1 MTGKSRNDNVLVT
14 SEGSDKALTKE
25 QKSFNTLIGK
35 INKRRDELA
44 AWQAFEPEFQAK
56 YHGEYVPSQQ
66 AFVAIRIQLVQC
78 LDQAHDAK
86 GLTKADRQ
94 TIEDLI
100 LYVAGGLLTH
110 VDDPALAEI
119 YRRYEPPAA
128 EADAAAKAELQAALA
143 AAFGTESPDEFEF
156 DSPEELFNKLQEE
169 LEKLDAQ
176 ERAEGDAR
184 EEAKARRRADARR
197 AAAQERARTEQAEAH
212 LSLRDVYR
220 RLASALH
227 PDRETD
233 PIERERKAM
242 LMQRVN
248 LAYASKSLLDLL
260 ELQLELEHIDKASL
274 ANVTED
280 RLKRWNATLREQ
292 LRNLDMELDEVTYGF
307 AVRSGIPPHARLST
321 KGVMRQLSQNILS
334 LREFTKACEY
344 DMRVFDDPKRLKP
357 WLKRMKQEL
366 LS

>member
-1 MTGKSRNDNVLVT
+1 MTGNSRNNNVLVT

-44 AWQAFEPEFQAK
+44 AWQAFEPEFLAK

-110 VDDPALAEI
+110 VDDPVLAEI
-119 YRRYEPPAA
+119 FCRYEPPAA

-220 RLASALH
+220 KLASALH
-227 PDRETD
+227 PDREPD

-274 ANVTED
+274 ENVSED
-280 RLKRWNATLREQ
+280 RLKRWNATLKEQ
-292 LRNLDMELDEVTYGF
+292 LRNLDMELDEVTYRF
-307 AVRSGIPPHARLST
+307 AVRSGMPPHGRLST
-321 KGVMRQLSQNILS
+321 KGVMRQLSQNILN

-344 DMRVFDDPKRLKP
+344 DMRVFDDIKRLKP

>member
-1 MTGKSRNDNVLVT
+1 MTDKSRNHNVVVT
-14 SEGSDKALTKE
+14 GGGSDKALTKE

-35 INKRRDELA
+35 ISTRRAELA
-44 AWQAFEPEFQAK
+44 AWQAFEPEFQARF
-56 YHGEYVPSQQ
+56 HGEYVPSQH
-66 AFVAIRIQLVQC
+66 AFMAIRIQLVHC

-94 TIEDLI
+94 TIEELI

-110 VDDPALAEI
+110 VDDPTLAEV
-119 YRRYEPPAA
+119 YRRYAPPAA
-128 EADAAAKAELQAALA
+128 EADSAAKAELQAALA
-143 AAFGTESPDEFEF
+143 AAFGTESPDEIEF
-156 DSPEELFNKLQEE
+156 DSPEELFKKLQEE
-169 LEKLDAQ
+169 LEKLDAK

-184 EEAKARRRADARR
+184 ETAKARRRADARR

-212 LSLRDVYR
+212 LSLRDIYR
-220 RLASALH
+220 KLASALH
-227 PDRETD
+227 PDREPD

-274 ANVTED
+274 GNVTED
-280 RLKRWNATLREQ
+280 RLKRWNATLKEQ

-307 AVRSGIPPHARLST
+307 AVRSGMPPHGRLST
-321 KGVMRQLSQNILS
+321 KGVMRQLSQNILN

-344 DMRVFDDPKRLKP
+344 DMRVFDDIKRLKP